1 MDARTGLAGWRDT
14 VRAQFNQYLRD
25 NMNMIVRPVAI
36 VTTETDVVDTTAE
49 IDLLNSEVTIPGGY
63 MGTMG
68 SVRGTLLMDYYNA
81 AGTPHF
87 TFNLSFGGQTLYS
100 DQSINIP
107 SSSVGRHPVLVRFMV
122 ANLGAADQ
130 QFGEGSVLFGA
141 PGGAIVGIGNLGNAT
156 TGADGP
162 WFTSFASDD
171 DLTVDTSGDT
181 SIRFTV
187 QHNISDVDI
196 SMRLKYA
203 SFELVGQ
210 GGA

>member
-1 MDARTGLAGWRDT
+1 MRHRIVLLA
-14 VRAQFNQYLRD
+14 A
-25 NMNMIVRPVAI
+25 
-36 VTTETDVVDTTAE
+36 TTA
-49 IDLLNSEVTIPGGY
+49 LLAMTAACGARLNSQQYVEARGAGN
-63 MGTMG
+63 GTG
-68 SVRGTLLMDYYNA
+68 
-81 AGTPHF
+81 
-87 TFNLSFGGQTLYS
+87 
-100 DQSINIP
+100 
-107 SSSVGRHPVLVRFMV
+107 
-122 ANLGAADQ
+122 
-130 QFGEGSVLFGA
+130 
-141 PGGAIVGIGNLGNAT
+141 GGATPSGTRGNAT

-203 SFELVGQ
+203 AFELVGQ